1 MKKWNLLWTGLTLAM
16 LVSGVAP
23 AGPEVAAAEAADGAV
38 AAPAPA
44 AGPRVVVL
52 GTVQDGGMPQT
63 ACSCDRCT
71 LARQDPS
78 QARRV
83 ASLAIDFPK
92 TGHTY
97 LIDATPDL
105 AAQIEEVHTF
115 RDHPE
120 GRVDR
125 APFDGVML
133 THAHIGHYLGLAL
146 FGFESLNTKDLPLWV
161 SPRFAAYLRTNGPW
175 SQLVRLNNVAIR
187 EFVIGQPFAL
197 EEGVTVTPIQVP
209 HRDEY
214 SDTMAY
220 LIRGPRKSL
229 FYVPDTDTWDTWKV
243 PLPEILK
250 DVDYALLD
258 ATFYSVDELPDR
270 DVKKIKHPLVT
281 ASIDLLGPLV
291 KKGRL
296 QVYFTH
302 LNHSNPALDKD
313 GAARKAIEAKGFHVL
328 DEGDEFGL

>member
-1 MKKWNLLWTGLTLAM
+1 MKRKLQWMGLALAIVTLAV
-16 LVSGVAP
+16 LSGSG
-23 AGPEVAAAEAADGAV
+23 AGTGAGAQEAAVVLSRA
-38 AAPAPA
+38 A

-52 GTVQDGGMPQT
+52 GTVQDGGMPQ
-63 ACSCDRCT
+63 ASCSCDRCT

-78 QARRV
+78 LARRV

-92 TGHTY
+92 TDHTY
-97 LIDATPDL
+97 LLDATPDL

-161 SPRFAAYLRTNGPW
+161 TPRFAAYLRTNGPW

-187 EFVIGQPFAL
+187 EMVIGQPFEL

-214 SDTMAY
+214 SDTMAF
-220 LIRGPRKSL
+220 LIRGPNKSL
-229 FYVPDTDTWDTWKV
+229 FYVPDTDTWDTWKT
-243 PLPEILK
+243 PLPEVLQ

-270 DVKKIKHPLVT
+270 DVRKIKHPLTT
-281 ASIDLLGPLV
+281 ASMDLLAPLV
-291 KKGRL
+291 KKGKL

-302 LNHSNPALDKD
+302 FNHSNPALDRD
-313 GAARKAIEAKGFHVL
+313 GAARKAIEARGFHVL
-328 DEGDEFGL
+328 DEDDEFPL